1 MSTSNDFHHQFAF
14 RAQWHIGHMGRVH
27 LNYVTQF
34 NCYLLFSSV
43 TLIVILPFKSL
54 GQQPVHLAK
63 VRNEKSGL
71 DTEKNITER
80 LAKTILTFRHK
91 QKLMTNCNEITECTA
106 IIHHLVRDIVP

>member
-1 MSTSNDFHHQFAF
+1 MFTSIELHQQFAF

-34 NCYLLFSSV
+34 DCYLLFSSV

-54 GQQPVHLAK
+54 AQQPVHLAK

-71 DTEKNITER
+71 DTEKKITER
-80 LAKTILTFRHK
+80 LAKTILTFRYKH
-91 QKLMTNCNEITECTA
+91 TE
-106 IIHHLVRDIVP
+106 VNDKM